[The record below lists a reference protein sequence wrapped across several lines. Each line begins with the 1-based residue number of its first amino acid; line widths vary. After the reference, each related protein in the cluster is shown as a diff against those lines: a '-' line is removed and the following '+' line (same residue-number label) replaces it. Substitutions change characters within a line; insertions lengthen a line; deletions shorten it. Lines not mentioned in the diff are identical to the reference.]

1 MHIPD
6 GYLSPTTS
14 FTLYTV
20 CTPFLMKASREA
32 KKKLDSKTIP
42 LISLFSALSFLIM
55 MFNVPLPGGTTG
67 HAVGTV
73 ISSII
78 LGPWIG
84 MLTTTVALVI
94 QALFFGDGGI
104 LTLGAN
110 IFNMAIVMA
119 LSGYALFRFLERWKK
134 DTGWKIL
141 SAAISGYIAIN
152 LAALL
157 TAIELGIQPILFHS
171 TSGQPLYFPYGL
183 AVSIPAMMLGHLTL
197 AGLAEAFITGLT
209 LSWIYK
215 TNPSLITSDKKVAQP
230 SKFLPLATGSIFLLI
245 LLTPLGLLAPGTAW
259 GEWSRQ
265 QLSGLGLGYIPA
277 GFDRWTGLWSA
288 PFSGYR
294 FSLLSNPFLGYI
306 FSGLFGVVLVVA
318 VIFLLLKT
326 VFKLKK
332 RHSEETE

>member
-84 MLTTTVALVI
+84 MLTTTVALII

-119 LSGYALFRFLERWKK
+119 LAGYAIFRFLAGWKK
-134 DTGWKIL
+134 ETGWKIV
-141 SAAISGYIAIN
+141 SAAVAGYIAIN

-157 TAIELGIQPILFHS
+157 AAVELGIQPIIFRS
-171 TSGQPLYFPYGL
+171 ITGQPLYFPYGL
-183 AVSIPAMMLGHLTL
+183 TVSIPAMMLGHLTL
-197 AGLAEAFITGLT
+197 AGLAEAFVTGLT
-209 LSWIYK
+209 LSWIYR
-215 TNPSLITSDKKVAQP
+215 TNPSLITPDKKVAK
-230 SKFLPLATGSIFLLI
+230 SGRFFPLAIVIIFLLI
-245 LLTPLGLLAPGTAW
+245 LLTPLGLLTPGTAW

-265 QLSGLGLGYIPA
+265 QLSELGLGYIPA

-288 PFSGYR
+288 PFSGYN
-294 FSLLSNPFLGYI
+294 FSVLGNSFLGYL
-306 FSGLFGVVLVVA
+306 FSGFLGVFIVVSVVYLLF
-318 VIFLLLKT
+318 K
-326 VFKLKK
+326 VFKLKNK
-332 RHSEETE
+332 